1 MTTVLQSTTC
11 VVRSFRTSDAASLAR
26 HGNNRAVWLNLRDR
40 FPHPYAEKDAAWY
53 IDFVLT
59 KNPYHSLAIEVDGEA
74 VGGVSL
80 RPGEDIERIGAEIGY
95 WLGEA
100 HWGRGVM
107 TDVVR
112 MTTDYAFT
120 ELGLERVFAVPFTTN
135 VASCRVLEKAGYV
148 REGTLRRSAI
158 KDGRILD
165 QFIYAKVRLAP

>member
-1 MTTVLQSTTC
+1 
-11 VVRSFRTSDAASLAR
+11 
-26 HGNNRAVWLNLRDR
+26 
-40 FPHPYAEKDAAWY
+40 
-53 IDFVLT
+53 
-59 KNPYHSLAIEVDGEA
+59 
-74 VGGVSL
+74 VSL
-80 RPGEDIERIGAEIGY
+80 RPGDDIERIGAEIGY

-100 HWGRGVM
+100 YWGRGIM

-112 MTTDYAFT
+112 LTTDYAFT

-135 VASCRVLEKAGYV
+135 VASCRVLEKAGYL